1 MSVSDGE
8 RADLARPVGG
18 EQGQAL
24 GAIKTLI
31 VTNAGK
37 PPDAELLRRI
47 AADEMP
53 NIVSLEECLGP
64 TYVDDRLFDSM
75 TGFRGWLAR
84 FLPYRVAQV
93 VEVTLR
99 ARDHDLV
106 LAWSDVP
113 AILMA
118 AALRFVPRRPALVAI
133 VMWPSKPKK
142 AIPLRVVQGGIDR
155 FIHLAPL
162 QRRFLEE
169 RLHIAPERI
178 IDGRGRVDT
187 RFWRPLSMDIDTI
200 CAVGQEMR
208 DYGTLV
214 EALSSSDI
222 RCHIAVGSSLLG
234 KSERRWWQSLE
245 QDPLPPN
252 ITVGPKSFSELR
264 ALYARSRFVVV
275 PLIPSTNSN
284 GLTASLEAF
293 AMGKAV
299 IATETPGQIGLLE
312 DGVNCLRVPPR
323 DPDALRAAIERLWND
338 PELCAQ
344 MGAAGRA
351 LVESTY
357 TFEHWSE
364 TVARAAGEAISVRQS
379 AIGQMPASGP

>member
-8 RADLARPVGG
+8 RANFARPVGG
-18 EQGQAL
+18 ENKQAL

-47 AADEMP
+47 EADEMP
-53 NIVSLEECLGP
+53 DILSLEACLGP
-64 TYVDDRLFDSM
+64 TYIDDRLFDSM
-75 TGFRGWLAR
+75 TGFRGRLAR
-84 FLPYRVAQV
+84 FLPYQLSQV
-93 VEVTLR
+93 VEVSLR

-118 AALRFVPRRPALVAI
+118 AALRFVPGRPALVAI
-133 VMWPSKPKK
+133 VMWPSKQKK
-142 AIPLRVVQGGIDR
+142 AIPLRVVEGAIDR

-187 RFWRPLSMDIDTI
+187 RFWHPVSVDTDTI

-214 EALSSSDI
+214 EALRSSDI

-234 KSERRWWQSLE
+234 KSDRRWWKKSLE
-245 QDPLPPN
+245 QDPLPSN
-252 ITVGPKSFSELR
+252 ITAGPMSFTELR
-264 ALYARSRFVVV
+264 GLYARSRFVVV

-299 IATETPGQIGLLE
+299 IATETPGQVGLLE
-312 DGVNCLRVPPR
+312 DGVNCLRVPPH
-323 DPDALRAAIERLWND
+323 DPHALRAAIERLWND
-338 PELCAQ
+338 PELCAK
-344 MGAAGRA
+344 MGASGRE

-364 TVARAAGEAISVRQS
+364 MLARAASEAIAARGEHRR
-379 AIGQMPASGP
+379 AD